1 MVFNFPILDF
11 DSLYKTPQEFS
22 LPNKIINEVKLQKF
36 RFPVPD
42 FEKLSRETPPQ
53 EFSLPVEYNM
63 FKRKTLLSNGDPSS
77 LFFDENSGV
86 RRKHENTAFI
96 FNQYDFL

>member
-1 MVFNFPILDF
+1 
-11 DSLYKTPQEFS
+11 FS
-22 LPNKIINEVKLQKF
+22 LPNKIINDVKLQKF

-53 EFSLPVEYNM
+53 EFSLPADYNTI
-63 FKRKTLLSNGDPSS
+63 KRRKAVLSNGDPGS

-86 RRKHENTAFI
+86 RRSKRNR
-96 FNQYDFL
+96 